1 MDVDHCVVVGEAE
14 VMTVFVASS
23 VVTMEGFGAGEPLN
37 GLTARL
43 RIAAARRAITNF

>member
-23 VVTMEGFGAGEPLN
+23 VVTIRGLASMMTVRVEVEVRPLSSVA
-37 GLTARL
+37 T
-43 RIAAARRAITNF
+43 

>member
-23 VVTMEGFGAGEPLN
+23 VVTMAGWLQ
-37 GLTARL
+37 
-43 RIAAARRAITNF
+43 